1 MREPEK
7 NLRSFLID
15 KSWTLFLD
23 RDGVINKKIENGYVT
38 KVEEFEILPGV
49 IEALRILRSTFGRLI
64 IVTNQRG
71 ISRGFMTERD
81 LFSIH
86 EYMLSIFKT
95 QSIFID
101 RIYFCPHDEK
111 DNCNCRKPKTGMIEQ
126 AIKDFK
132 DIDIKKCILVGDS
145 YTDILTAKK
154 MNIISVLVGGDTK
167 NNNIDADFYFDNLL
181 EFALAIGV

>member
-1 MREPEK
+1 M
-7 NLRSFLID
+7 
-15 KSWTLFLD
+15 
-23 RDGVINKKIENGYVT
+23 
-38 KVEEFEILPGV
+38 
-49 IEALRILRSTFGRLI
+49 
-64 IVTNQRG
+64 
-71 ISRGFMTERD
+71 
-81 LFSIH
+81 IH